1 MVSRGIDG
9 VGVAAVVS
17 GDDDQVG
24 ILKRSEKRAEERVEF
39 LKRAGEAFHVFAMAV
54 EHVEI
59 DEIRED
65 EPARLARERFGELG
79 YAVGIIF
86 CGDVIGDATPV
97 VDVVNFA
104 DAENGNFCVGEHIE
118 KHGARRLDGIIVAAL
133 GATIIPWRAGER
145 TSDDATNTMRSLKK
159 LARDFAHFVE
169 LGDGN
174 RFFMRG
180 DLENAVAGGVN
191 DRKAGTLVLFAEFL
205 DDFGAGGGLVAE
217 SFAADRALEFFHE
230 IAREAVLVNGEGLI
244 EPDTGHFPVAGSGVF
259 AGRNGNSLP
268 ESTDGMRGRIEM
280 RERLDIGEAEAN
292 EIRKSQWTR
301 AGDVAERVT
310 ANVTV
315 IGSVRK
321 LADADAIED
330 DPDDAREYSLR

>member
-1 MVSRGIDG
+1 MIGRRIDG
-9 VGVAAVVS
+9 IGVAAVVGS
-17 GDDDQVG
+17 DEEQVR
-24 ILKRSEKRAEERVEF
+24 ILERGKKRAEERVEF
-39 LKRAGEAFHVFAMAV
+39 FERASEAFDVFAMAIQ
-54 EHVEI
+54 HVEI
-59 DEIRED
+59 DEVGKD
-65 EPARLARERFGELG
+65 KTARLARERFCKLG
-79 YAVGIIF
+79 HAVSIVF

-97 VDVVNFA
+97 VDVVNFT

-145 TSDDATNTMRSLKK
+145 TSDDTTNTMRSLKK
-159 LARDFAHFVE
+159 LARDFTHFVK
-169 LGDGN
+169 LSDGN

-191 DRKAGTLVLFAEFL
+191 DGKAGALMLFPEFL

-244 EPDTGHFPVAGSGVF
+244 EPDAGHFPVAGSGVF
-259 AGRNGNSLP
+259 AGRNGNSFP
-268 ESTDGMRGRIEM
+268 ESADGMRGRIEM

-310 ANVTV
+310 ADVAV